1 MNRVIISD
9 HPLVQHKLSI
19 LRDRDT
25 NVRDFRELCAELSM
39 LLAFEAM
46 RDLPLEEAEIM
57 TPVAPARVRILAG
70 KKLALVGVLRAGL
83 VMVDGLL
90 NLVPN
95 ARVGH
100 IGLYRDHETLQP
112 VEYFKKL
119 PSDIGEREVFLLD
132 PMLATGGS
140 AAAALTILKEAG
152 ARHIKLLCIIGAP
165 EGIAKVREDHE
176 DVDIILA
183 GLDEQLNEQGYIV
196 PGLGDAGDRIY
207 GTR

>member
-1 MNRVIISD
+1 MAVTVVD

-25 NVRDFRELCAELSM
+25 SVRDFRALCMELSM
-39 LLAFEAM
+39 LMAFDAM
-46 RDLPLEEAEIM
+46 RDLELEDAVVE
-57 TPVAPARVRILAG
+57 TPVAQARVKRLAG
-70 KKLALVGVLRAGL
+70 KKLALVGILRAGL
-83 VMVDGLL
+83 VMVDGILS
-90 NLVPN
+90 LVPN

-100 IGLYRDHETLQP
+100 IGLYRDPATLTP
-112 VEYFKKL
+112 VRYYTKL
-119 PSDIGEREVFLLD
+119 PNDIAERDVFVLD

-140 AAAALTILKEAG
+140 AVAAIDLIKQQG
-152 ARHIKLLCIIGAP
+152 AKRIRLLCILGAP
-165 EGIAKVREDHE
+165 EGIAAVEKAHP

-183 GLDEQLNEQGYIV
+183 ACDERLNDHGYIV

>member
-1 MNRVIISD
+1 MDRVLVSD
-9 HPLVQHKLSI
+9 HPLVQHKLST
-19 LRDRDT
+19 LRDVNT
-25 NVRDFRELCAELSM
+25 SVKDFRELSAELSM

-46 RDLPLEEAEIM
+46 RDLQLEETEIM
-57 TPVAPARVRILAG
+57 TPVAPARVNVLAG
-70 KKLALVGVLRAGL
+70 KKLALVGILRAGL

-90 NLVPN
+90 TLVPN

-100 IGLYRDHETLQP
+100 IGLYRDEQTLQP
-112 VEYFKKL
+112 VEYFRKL
-119 PSDIGEREVFLLD
+119 PSDISERDAFLLD

-140 AAAALTILKEAG
+140 ASAAISILKEAG
-152 ARHIKLLCIIGAP
+152 ARSVKLLCIIGAP
-165 EGIAKVREDHE
+165 EGIAKVRELHQ

-183 GLDEQLNEQGYIV
+183 GLDSHLNEQGYIV

>member
-1 MNRVIISD
+1 MKNVIVSD

-19 LRDRDT
+19 LRDVNT
-25 NVRDFRELCAELSM
+25 SVRDFRELCAELSM

-46 RDLPLEEAEIM
+46 RDLPLEDAEVQ
-57 TPVAPARVRILAG
+57 TPVAKADVRVLAG

-112 VEYFKKL
+112 VEYFRKL
-119 PSDIGEREVFLLD
+119 PGDINERSVFVLD

-152 ARHIKLLCIIGAP
+152 ARSIKLLCIIGAP
-165 EGIAKVREDHE
+165 EGVARVREAHD

-183 GLDEQLNEQGYIV
+183 GLDGGLNEQGYIV